1 DVWGRALFDE
11 IHRCDFLPT
20 VFKPWP
26 AVTVLVSAIGRV
38 EKDERVRHGTD
49 TLIVGAGV
57 QAGHQGRGRGEMTSG
72 RTSAGRN
79 SVGVDAMGR
88 GGRANVAD
96 RAFRVLDAIE
106 RGSAV
111 SAFCPVVGEND
122 DHAAPGKI
130 LPLLLKLGQVSGS
143 PAPAV

>member
-1 DVWGRALFDE
+1 
-11 IHRCDFLPT
+11 
-20 VFKPWP
+20 
-26 AVTVLVSAIGRV
+26 
-38 EKDERVRHGTD
+38 
-49 TLIVGAGV
+49 
-57 QAGHQGRGRGEMTSG
+57 G

-79 SVGVDAMGR
+79 SIGVDAMAD
-88 GGRANVAD
+88 GGGANVAD
-96 RAFRVLDAIE
+96 RAFRVLDAIA

-143 PAPAV
+143 PAPAVEENDSRRFPCMIVVVRLFVPCLQRRVSDPFERFLFPSVLRELPFAGVRRALIRGERNGGK